1 MFLGVKMS
9 WHYWN
14 AMNDANMAEIW
25 RYDSMIPPHFGI
37 GVLEI
42 VISNI
47 LNRPENELNLEAA
60 YFFIVILEGN
70 YFLREFLKLH

>member
-1 MFLGVKMS
+1 
-9 WHYWN
+9 
-14 AMNDANMAEIW
+14 
-25 RYDSMIPPHFGI
+25 MIPPHFGI